1 MANEQNR
8 SIIAKMLKSYPELL
22 TIKETM
28 KILRCGE
35 KSLRKML
42 TDGQISYI
50 MIAQRYLIVKEY
62 LIDYIAEHGCF
73 PKDGDDDA

>member
-1 MANEQNR
+1 MANEQSR
-8 SIIAKMLKSYPELL
+8 SIIAKMLKSYSELL

-42 TDGQISYI
+42 SDGQISYI
-50 MIAQRYLIVKEY
+50 MIASGI
-62 LIDYIAEHGCF
+62 
-73 PKDGDDDA
+73 